1 LKSFARKQL
10 VRGFLFT
17 LLLSAPAF
25 AQYGGG
31 GSAAP
36 SYGSGKAI
44 GVGVGAAAA
53 GAGVLY
59 LTLHHRGSLIGCVQN
74 GDDGLNLVDEKKHQT
89 YSLLPGGISLKS
101 GERVELRGK
110 KSKDEKGAQT
120 FQANKVVKNLG
131 ACSTESSASSLSSGG
146 SFRRP
151 GD

>member
-1 LKSFARKQL
+1 LKSFTAIQL
-10 VRGFLFT
+10 TGGLLFALFLT
-17 LLLSAPAF
+17 GPAF
-25 AQYGGG
+25 AQYSG
-31 GSAAP
+31 GSGAPTYGAGKTIAA
-36 SYGSGKAI
+36 
-44 GVGVGAAAA
+44 GAVAA
-53 GAGVLY
+53 GAGAGILY

-89 YSLLPGGISLKS
+89 YSLLPAGISLKS